1 MHIEAFGHSIVGA
14 ERTVN
19 HDYFVVDTENALFVV
34 ADGSHGHPK
43 GNVASQ
49 KAVETI
55 QGVVLNAID
64 PDETRLS
71 RDIMDEEE
79 SLRERLRYAMGQ
91 ACTKIRNYSDMVIE
105 CKGMETTVTMVV
117 IEDAI
122 AHFSHVG
129 DSRLYLYRDQKLRRL
144 TRDHT
149 VVQKEIDAGRL
160 TPELAKLAPSRDVL
174 TQSIGAQGAI
184 EPVTSTRP
192 VDPGDILLLCT
203 DGLTDV
209 LDDTQIS
216 KVMLKNPVEEL
227 PFVLVD
233 SATSANAV
241 DNITV
246 VVLQICD

>member
-1 MHIEAFGHSIVGA
+1 MYIEAFGHSIVGA
-14 ERTVN
+14 DRTVN

-91 ACTKIRNYSDMVIE
+91 ACTKIRNYSDMVID
-105 CKGMETTVTMVV
+105 CKGMETTVTMVI
-117 IEDAI
+117 IEDSI

-129 DSRLYLYRDQKLRRL
+129 DSRL
-144 TRDHT
+144 
-149 VVQKEIDAGRL
+149 
-160 TPELAKLAPSRDVL
+160 
-174 TQSIGAQGAI
+174 
-184 EPVTSTRP
+184 
-192 VDPGDILLLCT
+192 
-203 DGLTDV
+203 
-209 LDDTQIS
+209 
-216 KVMLKNPVEEL
+216 
-227 PFVLVD
+227 
-233 SATSANAV
+233 
-241 DNITV
+241 
-246 VVLQICD
+246 

>member
-1 MHIEAFGHSIVGA
+1 MYIEAFGHSIVGA

-91 ACTKIRNYSDMVIE
+91 ACTKIRNYSDMFVD

-117 IEDAI
+117 IEDSI

-160 TPELAKLAPSRDVL
+160 TPELAKMAPSRDVL

-192 VDPGDILLLCT
+192 VDAGDILLLCT

-209 LDDTQIS
+209 LDDTQIA
-216 KVMLKNPVEEL
+216 KVMLDNPVEEL

-233 SATSANAV
+233 SATAANAV

>member
-91 ACTKIRNYSDMVIE
+91 ACTKIRNYSDMFVD

-117 IEDAI
+117 IEDSI

-160 TPELAKLAPSRDVL
+160 TPELAKMAPSRDVL

-192 VDPGDILLLCT
+192 VDAGDILLLCT

-209 LDDTQIS
+209 LDDTQIA
-216 KVMLKNPVEEL
+216 KVMLDNPVEEL

-233 SATSANAV
+233 SATATNAV

>member
-1 MHIEAFGHSIVGA
+1 MYIEAFGHSIVGA
-14 ERTVN
+14 DRTVN

-91 ACTKIRNYSDMVIE
+91 ACTKIRNYSDMVID
-105 CKGMETTVTMVV
+105 CKGMETTVTMVI
-117 IEDAI
+117 IEDSI

-160 TPELAKLAPSRDVL
+160 TPELAKMAPSRDVL

-184 EPVTSTRP
+184 EPVTSIRP
-192 VDPGDILLLCT
+192 VDAGDILLLCT

-209 LDDTQIS
+209 LDDTQIA
-216 KVMLKNPVEEL
+216 KVMLENPVEEL
-227 PFVLVD
+227 PFVLAD
-233 SATSANAV
+233 SATAANAV

>member
-1 MHIEAFGHSIVGA
+1 MYIEAFGHSIVGA

-91 ACTKIRNYSDMVIE
+91 ACTKIRNYSDMFVD

-117 IEDAI
+117 IEDSI

-160 TPELAKLAPSRDVL
+160 TPELAKMAPSRDVL

-192 VDPGDILLLCT
+192 VDAGDILLLCT

-209 LDDTQIS
+209 LDDTQIA
-216 KVMLKNPVEEL
+216 KVMLDNPVEEL

-233 SATSANAV
+233 SATATNAV

>member
-1 MHIEAFGHSIVGA
+1 MHVEAFGHSVIGLD
-14 ERTVN
+14 RGTN
-19 HDYFVVDTENALFVV
+19 NDFYLVDPENALFVV
-34 ADGSHGHPK
+34 ADGSSDHNA

-49 KAVETI
+49 KAIETI
-55 QGVVLNAID
+55 QRVVLEALD

-91 ACTKIRNYSDMVIE
+91 ACTKIRNYSSMVPE
-105 CKGMETTVTMVV
+105 CKGMETTLTMVLV
-117 IEDAI
+117 EESI
-122 AHFSHVG
+122 AHFSHIG
-129 DSRLYLYRDQKLRRL
+129 DSRLYLYREGKLRRL

-160 TPELAKLAPSRDVL
+160 TPELAKLAPSRDLL

-192 VDPGDILLLCT
+192 IEIDDVLLLCT
-203 DGLTDV
+203 DGLTDSV
-209 LDDTQIS
+209 DDAEMASVIAH
-216 KVMLKNPVEEL
+216 NPVEEI
-227 PFVLVD
+227 PFALAEAAV
-233 SATSANAV
+233 SAGSA

-246 VVLQICD
+246 IAMQIVD

>member
-1 MHIEAFGHSIVGA
+1 MYIEAFGHSIVGA

-34 ADGSHGHPK
+34 ADGSYGHPK
-43 GNVASQ
+43 GDVASQ

-55 QGVVLNAID
+55 QSVVLNSID

-79 SLRERLRYAMGQ
+79 SLRERLRYALGQ
-91 ACTKIRNYSDMVIE
+91 ACTKIRNYSEMFIE
-105 CKGMETTVTMVV
+105 CKGMETTVTMVI
-117 IEDAI
+117 IEDSI

-129 DSRLYLYRDQKLRRL
+129 DSRLYLYRDEKLRRL

-160 TPELAKLAPSRDVL
+160 TPELAKMAPSRDVL

-192 VDPGDILLLCT
+192 VDAGDILLLCT

-209 LDDTQIS
+209 LDDTQIA
-216 KVMLKNPVEEL
+216 KVMSDNPVEEL

>member
-1 MHIEAFGHSIVGA
+1 MYIEAFGHSIVGA

-34 ADGSHGHPK
+34 ADGSYEHPK
-43 GNVASQ
+43 GGLASQ

-55 QGVVLNAID
+55 QSVVLNAID

-79 SLRERLRYAMGQ
+79 SLRERLRYALGQ
-91 ACTKIRNYSDMVIE
+91 ACTKIRNYSEMFIE
-105 CKGMETTVTMVV
+105 CKGMETTVTMVI
-117 IEDAI
+117 IEDSI

-129 DSRLYLYRDQKLRRL
+129 DSRLYLYRDGKLRRL

-160 TPELAKLAPSRDVL
+160 TPELAKMAPSRDVL

-192 VDPGDILLLCT
+192 VDTGDILLLCT

-209 LDDTQIS
+209 LNDTQIA
-216 KVMLKNPVEEL
+216 KVMSDNPVEEL

-246 VVLQICD
+246 VVLKICD

>member
-1 MHIEAFGHSIVGA
+1 MQVEAFGHSVIGI
-14 ERTVN
+14 ERSTN
-19 HDYFVVDTENALFVV
+19 NDFFLVDPENSLFVV
-34 ADGSHGHPK
+34 ADGNSGHVA

-55 QGVVLNAID
+55 QRVVLEALD

-91 ACTKIRNYSDMVIE
+91 ACTKIRNHSEMVPK
-105 CKGMETTVTMVV
+105 CQGMETTLTMVLV
-117 IEDAI
+117 EESI

-129 DSRLYLYRDQKLRRL
+129 DSRLYLYRNGKLRRL

-160 TPELAKLAPSRDVL
+160 TPELAKMAPSRDLL

-192 VDPGDILLLCT
+192 IESDDILLLCT
-203 DGLTDV
+203 DGLTDCV
-209 LDDTQIS
+209 DDAKIAE
-216 KVMLKNPVEEL
+216 VMADNPVEEV
-227 PFVLVD
+227 PFVLADVAVEAGSIDNVTIVAMQIVD
-233 SATSANAV
+233 
-241 DNITV
+241 
-246 VVLQICD
+246 